1 MLLSVPAIVRSGLRG
16 GLIPTQAGLLS
27 FSRSTT
33 RRELPASKV
42 VVSGLACGSP
52 LALATHSTLDTLHY
66 SRPWKPVSKIKW
78 KSKFWGENMACAA
91 TRTRPPENKKG
102 HLVDTCARHQAASV
116 FPWPSPDGPRSR
128 SNPNPD
134 SLPRGGGR
142 ANGPRGH
149 QGASESGCRSRHASS
164 RGAQWFPGFE
174 FKTVKQKKGEGRTG
188 GSSTT

>member
-33 RRELPASKV
+33 RKELPASKV
-42 VVSGLACGSP
+42 VVSGLARGSP

-91 TRTRPPENKKG
+91 TRTRGTWSQRFAHGRLPMPPD
-102 HLVDTCARHQAASV
+102 L
-116 FPWPSPDGPRSR
+116 
-128 SNPNPD
+128 NPNAAQATEIL
-134 SLPRGGGR
+134 SAFRVRGGLFKLLLLIILYTCCSDD
-142 ANGPRGH
+142 ALNCIL
-149 QGASESGCRSRHASS
+149 AFSFCSS
-164 RGAQWFPGFE
+164 CPL
-174 FKTVKQKKGEGRTG
+174 
-188 GSSTT
+188 